1 MERGGRARVTNAY
14 VRTLIASHHAEI
26 RTSSFQ
32 ANKLIFKTDTL
43 YIRIFHIPLSKRPP
57 WPHHPPASSSHL
69 HPPSRCRGLASHE
82 GRPDSIGTSANLV
95 DSTSAAALT

>member
-43 YIRIFHIPLSKRPP
+43 YIRIIHIPLSKRPLMAS
-57 WPHHPPASSSHL
+57 PPFL
-69 HPPSRCRGLASHE
+69 FTPPPSRCRGLASHE
-82 GRPDSIGTSANLV
+82 GRPDSIGTSAYRV